1 MSSDPTFIDFASG
14 RDKHLAPEALF
25 ISALIDTGTYNIA
38 TYGVRD
44 HQLLSN
50 RQIHEFCTRHQAEA
64 KRSPDIGLVRKKYPS
79 FHYMPGIDPYW
90 AASNLKEAW
99 MSRHLRKGMTEATM
113 ALQGDD
119 ADPREAYAILKSTLD
134 DTSPSTTR
142 ITSVT
147 EYDALTSEA
156 EDARC
161 PIDLDGQ
168 GKLTTLT
175 GGIAPGNLWY
185 VAARLGVGKSWRLL
199 TMAVAA
205 AEAGWNVKVYS
216 LEMSK
221 AEVIDRVHRIALR
234 HTWNRPWSE
243 ITRTQRIELMDAWSS
258 TSGNIL
264 VADPT
269 AGPIDA
275 SVIAGN
281 HEEGDLAIVDYIG
294 LMRSSTG
301 ARAIEDWR
309 AAATISNQLKEVALE
324 HSIPIISAAQINR
337 EGGKSTNGPRA
348 EHLAQSDALGQDAD
362 LLLMVTE
369 YSRRVHLNTITK
381 NRHGTHGARWYSRF
395 EPYLGAFE
403 HITSDQAEAIK
414 AADDAADEAGF

>member
-1 MSSDPTFIDFASG
+1 MSNDAAIIDFASG

-25 ISALIDTGTYNIA
+25 ISALIDSGQYTPA

-44 HQLLSN
+44 NHIRN
-50 RQIHEFCTRHQAEA
+50 TRQIHEFCLRYQAEA
-64 KRSPDIGLVRKKYPS
+64 KRSPDIGLIRKKYPS
-79 FHYMPGIDPYW
+79 FSYMPGIDPYW
-90 AASNLKEAW
+90 AASNLKEAYEAW
-99 MSRHLRKGMTEATM
+99 YLLKIMAEAAEPLR
-113 ALQGDD
+113 GDNK
-119 ADPREAYAILKSTLD
+119 APKEAYGILKAGLAEIAP
-134 DTSPSTTR
+134 TSTR
-142 ITSVT
+142 ISTIT
-147 EYDALTSEA
+147 DYDALTPEA

-161 PIDLDGQ
+161 PVDLDGT
-168 GKLTTLT
+168 GKLTTIT

-199 TMAVAA
+199 AMAVAA
-205 AEAGWNVKVYS
+205 AEAGWNVKFYS

-221 AEVIDRVHRIALR
+221 AEVIDRIHSIALR
-234 HTWNRPWSE
+234 HEWKRPWSE
-243 ITRTQRIELMDAWSS
+243 ITRSERIELMDAWAQR
-258 TSGNIL
+258 SGNIL

-281 HEEGDLAIVDYIG
+281 HEDGDLAIVDYIG
-294 LMRSSTG
+294 LMRSTTG
-301 ARAIEDWR
+301 TRAIEDWR

-324 HSIPIISAAQINR
+324 HSIPLISAAQINR
-337 EGGKSTNGPRA
+337 EGGKATGGPRA

-369 YSRRVHLNTITK
+369 YSRRVHLNTISK
-381 NRHGTHGARWYSRF
+381 NRHGIHGTRWYSRF
-395 EPYLGAFE
+395 EPSLAAFE
-403 HITSDQAEAIK
+403 HLTSDQAEALK